1 LRLQPSSFVAANE
14 LAWLLATHSSSKIR
28 NPQEALALATKAA
41 ADAGIPNASILD
53 TLAAAQAATGDF
65 DAALNTVDQAIK
77 LAKKSK
83 DQKLLGD
90 LQRRQGIYNQKRP
103 YREIAPSRD

>member
-1 LRLQPSSFVAANE
+1 MADFTAKDVQKLRQASGAGMMDA
-14 LAWLLATHSSSKIR
+14 KK
-28 NPQEALALATKAA
+28 ALGET
-41 ADAGIPNASILD
+41 S
-53 TLAAAQAATGDF
+53 GDF